1 VAERLKK
8 YAVHLIILSQ
18 AEIYRSEIV
27 SSIETVHSEIIQSV
41 DRNRHEDAALQRAA
55 GNARTISGQQAYHK
69 RPVAI
74 NRSVVRHHNSMWV
87 LTCSDPHEHQIV
99 GTGTQKRDITRNMP
113 GCVTY
118 SSHL

>member
-1 VAERLKK
+1 
-8 YAVHLIILSQ
+8 
-18 AEIYRSEIV
+18 
-27 SSIETVHSEIIQSV
+27 V
-41 DRNRHEDAALQRAA
+41 DHNRHEDAALQRAA

-74 NRSVVRHHNSMWV
+74 YWSVIGHHDSTWV

-99 GTGTQKRDITRNMP
+99 GIGTQRQDIIRNMP

-118 SSHL
+118 